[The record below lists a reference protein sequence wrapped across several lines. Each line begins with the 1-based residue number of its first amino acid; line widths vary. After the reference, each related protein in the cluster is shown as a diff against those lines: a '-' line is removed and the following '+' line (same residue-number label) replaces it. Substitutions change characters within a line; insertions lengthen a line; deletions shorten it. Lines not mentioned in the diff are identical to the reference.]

1 MVVYDS
7 NITSGRQEDP
17 WTTSCRSTIVLWRM
31 GMWLPKQFDEHAF
44 SCNHKVN
51 LSNTSVIDAH
61 THTQTCCML
70 KSWHIQHQHATLNK
84 GIGTMLP
91 FSLFPFFLFPAT
103 NLIYE
108 HMSHTCLS
116 CCIYMCL
123 MWSHQHLSFRVAS
136 RHKKQFRR
144 FGFLRKPKRL
154 NRIMLD
160 SQTPSVTSCIYIQ
173 RPM

>member
-1 MVVYDS
+1 MVPFPLLRVAGWCCVCHDS
-7 NITSGRQEDP
+7 NITSGRQGDP
-17 WTTSCRSTIVLWRM
+17 WTTSCRSTIMLWRM

-84 GIGTMLP
+84 EIGTMLP

-103 NLIYE
+103 NLLYE
-108 HMSHTCLS
+108 H
-116 CCIYMCL
+116 MCL
-123 MWSHQHLSFRVAS
+123 MWSHQHLSVMLYLYISACKCKLSSIGCWNVWTIPSECRAS
-136 RHKKQFRR
+136 VLVNITHSP
-144 FGFLRKPKRL
+144 LL
-154 NRIMLD
+154 
-160 SQTPSVTSCIYIQ
+160 
-173 RPM
+173 